1 MKTILHKILGT
12 VFLLMA
18 VVFSQK
24 AFANAAQPG
33 IWNAGGTVFTM
44 LYPEDSLTFKKVQMQ
59 QERIYIQLYKGYAVV
74 KGTYLFRNTTG
85 EKLNF
90 KMGYPINGIYS
101 GGDVDLNEVKLDSLS
116 QFKIRAKDEWLSL
129 QEKPNR
135 EYDNIIAF
143 SDNWKVWEMTFA
155 PNESQTVEVYFIV
168 NTNEAGVRSGYNSER
183 KNALIYLLESGSV
196 WHQPIEKGNFYIQLM
211 DGLTPKDVQGLS
223 SGFGF
228 QYNETHQLY
237 AGTKTN
243 FSPTRKDNLIATYY
257 KRNEHFVFD
266 KALVQTESLFAKI
279 DELSNLPLET
289 LTYTETEIGDPYEV
303 ETTFWGSFPALLTL
317 FVVFAP
323 FIIGFIV
330 VVIIIWAIVKWNK
343 VRRKRAN
350 N

>member
-1 MKTILHKILGT
+1 MKTILHKILAPA
-12 VFLLMA
+12 FLLIA

-90 KMGYPINGIYS
+90 KMGYPVNGIYGGGS
-101 GGDVDLNEVKLDSLS
+101 GDLNQVQLDSLS
-116 QFKIRAKDEWLSL
+116 QFKIRAKGEWLSL
-129 QEKPNR
+129 QEKPNKR
-135 EYDNIIAF
+135 RDNIITF
-143 SDNWKVWEMTFA
+143 SDNWKVWEMAFA
-155 PNESQTVEVYFIV
+155 PNESQTVEVYFLV
-168 NTNEAGVRSGYNSER
+168 NTNDAGVQKGYNYEN
-183 KNALIYLLESGSV
+183 KNAFIYLLESGSV
-196 WHQPIEKGNFYIQLM
+196 WHQPIEKGNFYVQLM

-228 QYNETHQLY
+228 RYNETHQLY
-237 AGTKTN
+237 SGTKIN
-243 FSPTRKDNLIATYY
+243 FSPTPKDNLVATYY

-266 KALVQTESLFAKI
+266 KVLDQTENLFAKI
-279 DELSNLPLET
+279 DELSNLSLEN
-289 LTYTETEIGDPYEV
+289 LTYSETEIGNPYEV
-303 ETTFWGSFPALLTL
+303 ESTFLGSLPYLLIM
-317 FVVFAP
+317 FVMFAP
-323 FIIGFIV
+323 FIIGLIV

-343 VRRKRAN
+343 IRRKKKGM
-350 N
+350 